1 MDDKRT
7 NLHGKQC
14 LWQVFSCSFW
24 DIKAR
29 GHLQLKCIKRFCYH
43 NSERRYK
50 WGKRNMLPP
59 SNIYMCCT
67 EETLRLWDL
76 SKGLKHFD
84 NYSGPVL
91 FDLGSLFAD
100 LIPLVTTFTL
110 ICFPGSSAGK
120 KSTCNAGDPG
130 LIPGLEKSPGEG
142 NGTPLQY
149 SCLENH
155 VDGGAWWAAVHG
167 VTRVGHNWATSLSLS
182 LFNFVHW
189 RR

>member
-1 MDDKRT
+1 MHFLKIPSGWNELWYINISCTNTSAKMDDKRT

-142 NGTPLQY
+142 NGNPLQ
-149 SCLENH
+149 
-155 VDGGAWWAAVHG
+155 
-167 VTRVGHNWATSLSLS
+167 
-182 LFNFVHW
+182 
-189 RR
+189 